1 MITRTSRKIVAFT
14 HPFLLKGLDRILPP
28 GDYPV
33 ITDEELIEGLSF
45 SAYRRVS
52 TMILVATRSRRA
64 SSVEMVTI
72 DPSDLQAAQD
82 RDAAA
87 HLLQPAHVAAKSGD
101 SGMIGRHDMIECMV
115 GENARNGS

>member
-52 TMILVATRSRRA
+52 TMIFVPTRSRRA

-72 DPSDLQAAQD
+72 DPSELQAAQD

-87 HLLQPAHVAAKSGD
+87 HQLQPAHVAAHSDD
-101 SGMIGRHDMIECMV
+101 SGSHDDRVHGR
-115 GENARNGS
+115 